1 MSQNFP
7 PVRLGALDL
16 DGTLL
21 NHSGEIAP
29 LTREAIARATAN
41 GVVVVPATGRPLASL
56 PPVVAQLPGIRYAI
70 TSNGAAVWDL
80 GSDPL
85 GAVYS
90 RYANAAERQ
99 TSEPACLVRRLFPVE
114 KAREVFGLYQEFEG
128 SLSVFSDGM
137 VIRDHLAQ
145 ERMGERQ
152 RRLLSLSTEAK
163 QPNDGRFHIVR
174 DTAEWM
180 SRHAHEIEKFCMFF
194 ENAEAAEAALPR
206 FYALE
211 GVEVVQGSPDNIE
224 VTAKGV
230 DKGSALLALA
240 DRLGIPHEC
249 TLAVGDSDNDRAML
263 EKAGVAAV
271 MANGMERVKQLAD
284 IVSENDCDHDG
295 VAEIFARLSV

>member
-1 MSQNFP
+1 MKQ
-7 PVRLGALDL
+7 PVSLIALDM
-16 DGTLL
+16 DGTLF
-21 NHSGEIAP
+21 NGQSEISKEDQDAI
-29 LTREAIARATAN
+29 REASSRGIHVAIS
-41 GVVVVPATGRPLASL
+41 TGRPYAGL
-56 PPVVAQLPGIRYAI
+56 PVTLLSGLGVSYAI

-80 GSDPL
+80 GADPL

-90 RYANAAERQ
+90 RYSDAETRQ

-128 SLSVFSDGM
+128 SLSVFSDGR

-145 ERMGERQ
+145 ERMGNHQ

>member
-1 MSQNFP
+1 MP
-7 PVRLGALDL
+7 EIRIAALDL

-21 NHSGEIAP
+21 SRENTVTPA
-29 LTREAIARATAN
+29 TRQAIADAVAR
-41 GVVVVPATGRPLASL
+41 GVVVLPATGRALANL
-56 PPVVAQLPGIRYAI
+56 PPLVAQLPGVRYAI

-80 GSDPL
+80 GTDPL

-90 RYANAAERQ
+90 RYSDAETRQ

-128 SLSVFSDGM
+128 SLSVFSDGR

-145 ERMGERQ
+145 ERMGHHL

-194 ENAEAAEAALPR
+194 ENAEAALPR

-230 DKGSALLALA
+230 DKGSALQKLAEH
-240 DRLGIPHEC
+240 LGLVPEQVI
-249 TLAVGDSDNDRAML
+249 AVGDSRNDLSMIRYAGTGL
-263 EKAGVAAV
+263 AVANACDELKQAANAVACTSDAGV
-271 MANGMERVKQLAD
+271 
-284 IVSENDCDHDG
+284 
-295 VAEIFARLSV
+295 LSYIYHHFVE

>member
-1 MSQNFP
+1 M
-7 PVRLGALDL
+7 
-16 DGTLL
+16 
-21 NHSGEIAP
+21 
-29 LTREAIARATAN
+29 
-41 GVVVVPATGRPLASL
+41 
-56 PPVVAQLPGIRYAI
+56 
-70 TSNGAAVWDL
+70 
-80 GSDPL
+80 
-85 GAVYS
+85 
-90 RYANAAERQ
+90 
-99 TSEPACLVRRLFPVE
+99 
-114 KAREVFGLYQEFEG
+114 
-128 SLSVFSDGM
+128 FSDGR

-145 ERMGERQ
+145 ERMGNHQ

-284 IVSENDCDHDG
+284 IVSEND
-295 VAEIFARLSV
+295 

>member
-1 MSQNFP
+1 MP
-7 PVRLGALDL
+7 KIRIAALDL

-21 NHSGEIAP
+21 SHENTVTPA
-29 LTREAIARATAN
+29 TRQAIADAAAR
-41 GVVVVPATGRPLASL
+41 GVVVLPATGRALANL
-56 PPVVAQLPGIRYAI
+56 PPLVAQLPGVRYAI

-80 GSDPL
+80 GEDPL
-85 GAVYS
+85 AAVYS
-90 RYANAAERQ
+90 RYSDAAARRTCEPVCLIRQ
-99 TSEPACLVRRLFPVE
+99 VFPAE

-240 DRLGIPHEC
+240 DRLGIAHAA

-295 VAEIFARLSV
+295 VAEIFQRLSV

>member
-1 MSQNFP
+1 MP
-7 PVRLGALDL
+7 KIRIAALDL

-21 NHSGEIAP
+21 SRENTVTPA
-29 LTREAIARATAN
+29 TRQAIAEAAAR
-41 GVVVVPATGRPLASL
+41 GVVVLPATGRALANL
-56 PPVVAQLPGIRYAI
+56 PPLVAQLPGVRYAI

-80 GSDPL
+80 GEDPL
-85 GAVYS
+85 AAVYS
-90 RYANAAERQ
+90 RYSDAAARRTCEPVCLIRQ
-99 TSEPACLVRRLFPVE
+99 VFPAE
-114 KAREVFGLYQEFEG
+114 KAREVFALYQEFEG
-128 SLSVFSDGM
+128 SLSVFSDGR

-180 SRHAHEIEKFCMFF
+180 SRNAHAIEKFCMFF
-194 ENAEAAEAALPR
+194 EDAAQAQAALPR

-271 MANGMERVKQLAD
+271 MANGMEHIRKLAD
-284 IVSENDCDHDG
+284 IVSENDNNHDG
-295 VAEIFARLSV
+295 VAEIFARLGL